1 VSGTVPL
8 LGAWLIVGLPLAVA
22 AGVRSTWSP

>member
-1 VSGTVPL
+1 VSGTVAPL
-8 LGAWLIVGLPLAVA
+8 AAWLLVGLPLAVA

>member
-1 VSGTVPL
+1 VSPAVLTT
-8 LGAWLIVGLPLAVA
+8 WLIVGLPLAVA